1 MKERRRKMLSNQAKI
16 ESLLF
21 ISGNEGITLTELS
34 QITGIL
40 KPALHEQLDKLADKY
55 KQDRSSSL
63 QLIHA
68 EERYKLVTKPA
79 LAELVKKFLVG

>member
-1 MKERRRKMLSNQAKI
+1 MLSNQAKI

-40 KPALHEQLDKLADKY
+40 KPALHEQLDK
-55 KQDRSSSL
+55 
-63 QLIHA
+63 
-68 EERYKLVTKPA
+68 
-79 LAELVKKFLVG
+79 

>member
-1 MKERRRKMLSNQAKI
+1 MLSNQAKI

-40 KPALHEQLDKLADKY
+40 KPALHEQLDKLASKIDPQVCNLSMRRK
-55 KQDRSSSL
+55 DISW
-63 QLIHA
+63 
-68 EERYKLVTKPA
+68 
-79 LAELVKKFLVG
+79 

>member
-1 MKERRRKMLSNQAKI
+1 MLSNQAKI

-55 KQDRSSSL
+55 KQDPQVCNLFMQKNDISW
-63 QLIHA
+63 
-68 EERYKLVTKPA
+68 
-79 LAELVKKFLVG
+79 